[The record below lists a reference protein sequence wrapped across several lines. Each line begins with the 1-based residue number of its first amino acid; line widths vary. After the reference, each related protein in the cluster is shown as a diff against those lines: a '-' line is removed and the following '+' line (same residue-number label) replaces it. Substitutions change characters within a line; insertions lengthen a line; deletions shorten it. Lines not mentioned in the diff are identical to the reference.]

1 MELVV
6 VPNSVEDISFYQEKE
21 SNIFVLG
28 LENYCINYPS
38 VSLDE
43 IKKLSSKY
51 SLFISV
57 NKNIFNNELTDLTE
71 KLVELSHLSIRGVL
85 FYDLGVLNIV
95 RENNIS
101 LNLVWHQTHM
111 VTNYNTCNFYYE
123 KGVSSGFLANEITL
137 DEILEIKKRTKMKL
151 MVECFGYPI
160 MSHSR
165 RMLLTNY
172 FKSIGKK
179 KENKVYHL
187 ENMNEDYLLK
197 ESSDGASILYGK
209 LINGVKPL
217 FDLVENDIDYVVLDM
232 QEVDKSIGKE
242 VLTTYSNIIRNY
254 ASITEKEKDSIINR
268 MNNLIGDSTNFFY
281 KRTIYKVKKG
291 DK

>member
-57 NKNIFNNELTDLTE
+57 NKNIFNNELADLTE